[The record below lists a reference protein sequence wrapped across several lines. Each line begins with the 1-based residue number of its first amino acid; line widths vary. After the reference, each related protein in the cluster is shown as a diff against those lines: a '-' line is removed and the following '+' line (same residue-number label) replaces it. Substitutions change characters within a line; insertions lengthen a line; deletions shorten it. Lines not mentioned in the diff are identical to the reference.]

1 MRVVTAPYDAGHRGV
16 RGGAGPEALVEGG
29 LFDRLSWD
37 GLEARLRVV
46 ELGGSSR
53 HEVASAF
60 ELAGLISEGVR
71 SSLNAGAFPLVLSGN
86 CNGCVG
92 TLGGLGGKDP
102 GILWLDGHADFHT
115 PETTTSGF
123 TDCMG
128 LSIAVG
134 HCWRGMAARVPG
146 FEPVPEANAVLVGA
160 REIEPGERERLLASG
175 GRRGRSEDGTSRRVG
190 RRPGRAERARAGSV
204 PPYRSRRAGSRHGRQ
219 GQRVRAS
226 GRANGRGGRVS
237 YPAGAGAR

>member
-1 MRVVTAPYDAGHRGV
+1 V
-16 RGGAGPEALVEGG
+16 GAGPEALVEGG
-29 LFDRLSWD
+29 LFDRLSSD
-37 GLEARLRVV
+37 GLDARLRVV
-46 ELGGSSR
+46 ELGGGSR
-53 HEVASAF
+53 HEVGSAF
-60 ELAGLISEGVR
+60 ELAGLISKGVR

-160 REIEPGERERLLASG
+160 REIEPGERERLLAS
-175 GRRGRSEDGTSRRVG
+175 RVG
-190 RRPGRAERARAGSV
+190 VVAPKTGLLEELDAALVGLSERVRGIV
-204 PPYRSRRAGSRHGRQ
+204 PPYRSRRAGSCHGRQ

>member
-1 MRVVTAPYDAGHRGV
+1 M
-16 RGGAGPEALVEGG
+16 GAGPEALVEGG
-29 LFDRLSWD
+29 LFDRLSSD
-37 GLEARLRVV
+37 GLDARLRVV

-92 TLGGLGGKDP
+92 ALGGLGGKDP
-102 GILWLDGHADFHT
+102 ERSCGSTAT
-115 PETTTSGF
+115 RTSTLRRLRPVALRTAWG
-123 TDCMG
+123 
-128 LSIAVG
+128 SIAVG
-134 HCWRGMAARVPG
+134 HCWRGMAARVPD

-175 GRRGRSEDGTSRRVG
+175 VGVVAPKTGLLEELDAALVGLSE
-190 RRPGRAERARAGSV
+190 
-204 PPYRSRRAGSRHGRQ
+204 
-219 GQRVRAS
+219 RVRGVYLHTDLDVLDPATV
-226 GRANGRGGRVS
+226 GKANEFA
-237 YPAGAGAR
+237 PAGGLTVEEVE